1 MQKYLKL
8 SWALKNKR
16 FYVYYSGPRIC
27 IILGFFFF
35 YVNKTIHLFI
45 FELNIGSELLI
56 MISLKDKLEEILPSV
71 LPKDESNAI
80 MANDLLKKISH
91 LFPGVSTN
99 SLKQNFS
106 ILSADP
112 RSCLAKRAGKHGYFF
127 RDKSSHDNMAEHV
140 FKSDFMKE
148 INQGTS
154 PSVNT
159 NTEVR
164 VIIKK
169 EKLKPNPYTKLN
181 NYRSGRLHPI
191 LYKKKSNNS

>member
-1 MQKYLKL
+1 
-8 SWALKNKR
+8 
-16 FYVYYSGPRIC
+16 
-27 IILGFFFF
+27 
-35 YVNKTIHLFI
+35 
-45 FELNIGSELLI
+45 

-71 LPKDESNAI
+71 LPKDEANAI

-127 RDKSSHDNMAEHV
+127 RDKTSHDNLSEHV

-148 INQGTS
+148 INQSSTA
-154 PSVNT
+154 SVNM
-159 NTEVR
+159 NTEVKI
-164 VIIKK
+164 IIKK
-169 EKLKPNPYTKLN
+169 EKLKINPYTKMN
-181 NYRSGRLHPI
+181 SYRSGRLHPV
-191 LYKKKSNNS
+191 LYKKKSGNS